1 MDEMEK
7 YKHRLEVIAEKRR
20 LQEEEDKVKREKE
33 EERIKQRQLKRKS
46 LREQWLMD
54 PAPLSPTYQN
64 PQSPTRSE
72 GENTEEEDPEK
83 QVEDGQTVRTLHA
96 RPHTRCTDTK
106 RGAGFCVEQA
116 FYIVLY

>member
-1 MDEMEK
+1 MSFIILH
-7 YKHRLEVIAEKRR
+7 YVFVLLCVH
-20 LQEEEDKVKREKE
+20 
-33 EERIKQRQLKRKS
+33 S
-46 LREQWLMD
+46 
-54 PAPLSPTYQN
+54 
-64 PQSPTRSE
+64 RSE
-72 GENTEEEDPEK
+72 VENTEEEDPEK